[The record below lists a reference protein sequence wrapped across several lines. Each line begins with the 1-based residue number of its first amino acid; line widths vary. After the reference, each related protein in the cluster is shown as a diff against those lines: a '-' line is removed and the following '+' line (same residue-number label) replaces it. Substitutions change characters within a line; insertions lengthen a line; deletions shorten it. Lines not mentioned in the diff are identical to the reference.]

1 MMSVRASTTIT
12 PGDRPAGAVGMR
24 PAQPK
29 VWEPLQAAPL
39 MTETVPGVSPRV
51 LFVTYTVWVWSL
63 TATPRGT
70 SPTWTVAARCPQP
83 EWLVPLQVAPL
94 ITATV
99 WPLKVGAPVP
109 RAEAASV

>member
-1 MMSVRASTTIT
+1 MMAVPVSTPSA
-12 PGDRPAGAVGMR
+12 PGGRPAGVVGMR
-24 PAQPK
+24 PAQP
-29 VWEPLQAAPL
+29 ETRAPLQAALL

-63 TATPRGT
+63 TATPRGA
-70 SPTWTVAARCPQP
+70 SPTLTVAARCPQP

-99 WPLKVGAPVP
+99 WPLKAGAPV
-109 RAEAASV
+109 AGA